1 MTRAVSTQDVAEI
14 VTVHLQGFEG
24 FFLSYL
30 GRDFLAL
37 LYRSLLE
44 DRDGIL
50 IVYEENQRI
59 AGFVAGVSC
68 QAGFYERILRR
79 RALGF
84 GWAAMGAL
92 LRRPAIA
99 PRLLRALRRPAEA
112 RRDSAEASLMSIAV
126 RPENQG
132 KGIGR
137 ELMRA
142 FQEALV
148 ARRIRAFCLTTDRDN
163 NERAHR
169 FYRKLG
175 LRLVTEYVTPEG
187 RAMTEY
193 HRNLED

>member
-1 MTRAVSTQDVAEI
+1 
-14 VTVHLQGFEG
+14 
-24 FFLSYL
+24 
-30 GRDFLAL
+30 
-37 LYRSLLE
+37 
-44 DRDGIL
+44 
-50 IVYEENQRI
+50 
-59 AGFVAGVSC
+59 
-68 QAGFYERILRR
+68 
-79 RALGF
+79 
-84 GWAAMGAL
+84 
-92 LRRPAIA
+92 
-99 PRLLRALRRPAEA
+99 
-112 RRDSAEASLMSIAV
+112 MSIAV
-126 RPENQG
+126 RPEDQG

-148 ARRIRAFCLTTDRDN
+148 ARGIRAFCLTTDRDN